1 MIKFCYSCKKERIF
15 NTQIDEDC
23 LRCKEIHKRDYQNIK
38 GLKAQITEKCF
49 DYFLEVLP
57 PMNWENENGENSFY
71 LSECLTENLY
81 YKFYET
87 NNIFYCEVCELNNI
101 DEDFL

>member
-1 MIKFCYSCKKERIF
+1 
-15 NTQIDEDC
+15 
-23 LRCKEIHKRDYQNIK
+23 
-38 GLKAQITEKCF
+38 
-49 DYFLEVLP
+49 
-57 PMNWENENGENSFY
+57 MNKNENGENSFY